1 MLNNRGSGAA
11 ASPIPLEEWNM
22 TLREQL
28 LAYKPYK
35 EQEESDRRLML
46 RYMDTFDDVLTRNNE
61 MAHFTAS
68 AWVVNP
74 ARTKVLMAYHNLY
87 NLWAW
92 LGGHAD
98 GEENLLSVCL
108 REVCEESGLISP
120 RAASNQIYSLEILGV
135 DAHRKRGR
143 HVSTH
148 VHLNVTYLIE
158 ADEREAVRCKPD
170 ENSGVRWFA
179 LEEVLDAVSEPEM
192 RIVYQ
197 KLIDK
202 LAES

>member
-1 MLNNRGSGAA
+1 
-11 ASPIPLEEWNM
+11 M

-28 LAYKPYK
+28 LAYRPSN

-46 RYMDTFDDVLTRNNE
+46 RYMDAFDDVLTRNNE

-68 AWVVNP
+68 AWIVNP
-74 ARTKVLMAYHNLY
+74 ARTKALMAYHNLY
-87 NLWAW
+87 NSWAW

-98 GEENLLSVCL
+98 GEEDLLSVCL
-108 REVCEESGLISP
+108 REVREESGLTQP
-120 RAASNQIYSLEILGV
+120 RAVSGQIYSREILGV
-135 DAHRKRGR
+135 DAHRKRGK

-158 ADEREAVRCKPD
+158 ADEDEAVRAKLD

-179 LEEVLDAVSEPEM
+179 LDEVLRAVSEPEM
-192 RIVYQ
+192 RVVYQ
-197 KLIDK
+197 KLIGK
-202 LAES
+202 LATV

>member
-1 MLNNRGSGAA
+1 
-11 ASPIPLEEWNM
+11 M

-28 LAYKPYK
+28 LAYQPYN

-46 RYMDTFDDVLTRNNE
+46 RYMDTFDDLLTRNNE
-61 MAHFTAS
+61 LAHFTSS
-68 AWVVNP
+68 AWIVNA
-74 ARTKVLMAYHNLY
+74 ARTKALMAYHNVY
-87 NLWAW
+87 QSWAW

-98 GEENLLSVCL
+98 GESDLLQVCL
-108 REVCEESGLISP
+108 REVREESGLRAP
-120 RAASNQIYSLEILGV
+120 RALSDQIYSLEILGV

-148 VHLNVTYLIE
+148 VHLNATYLVE
-158 ADEREAVRCKPD
+158 ADEREAVHCKPD

-179 LEEVLDAVSEPEM
+179 LDEVLDAVREPQM
-192 RIVYQ
+192 RVIYQ

-202 LAES
+202 METAEKGVRLFRQ

>member
-1 MLNNRGSGAA
+1 MV
-11 ASPIPLEEWNM
+11 
-22 TLREQL
+22 LREQL
-28 LAYKPYK
+28 LAYKPCN

-74 ARTKVLMAYHNLY
+74 ARTKALMAYHNLY
-87 NLWAW
+87 NSWAW

-98 GEENLLSVCL
+98 GEADLLSVCL
-108 REVCEESGLISP
+108 REVREESGLTRP
-120 RAASNQIYSLEILGV
+120 RAVSDQIYSLEILGV
-135 DAHRKRGR
+135 DGHRKCGR

-148 VHLNVTYLIE
+148 VHLNVTYLIG
-158 ADEREAVRCKPD
+158 ADEDEAVRAKPD

-179 LEEVLDAVSEPEM
+179 LDEVLDAVSEPEM
-192 RIVYQ
+192 RVVYQ

-202 LAES
+202 LSEI